1 MQDESTSRET
11 AERREPL
18 LVDGA
23 AATDA
28 DAPLWRAF
36 AAGLVAAI
44 AGAIA
49 WMLIVIVSDYEV
61 GIVAWAIGALAG
73 FAVLLATAGRRGPA
87 LQAVAV
93 VAALIGILLGKYL
106 TFWWV
111 VRDEAEQFGV
121 ASDFGVLSS
130 NTFDLFRE
138 ELGTVFSWY
147 DLLWVGLAVVTAW
160 RIPAPEEPEGAPEPV

>member
-1 MQDESTSRET
+1 MQDDGTSTEA

-18 LVDGA
+18 LVEGTTTTTA
-23 AATDA
+23 E
-28 DAPLWRAF
+28 APLWRAL
-36 AAGLVAAI
+36 AAGLAAAV
-44 AGAIA
+44 AGAIV

-73 FAVLLATAGRRGPA
+73 FAVVFATAGRRGTP
-87 LQAVAV
+87 LQAIAV
-93 VAALIGILLGKYL
+93 LSALIGILLGKYL

-130 NTFDLFRE
+130 NTIDLFRE
-138 ELGTVFSWY
+138 ELGTVFGWI

-160 RIPAPEEPEGAPEPV
+160 RITAPEEPEPATEPV